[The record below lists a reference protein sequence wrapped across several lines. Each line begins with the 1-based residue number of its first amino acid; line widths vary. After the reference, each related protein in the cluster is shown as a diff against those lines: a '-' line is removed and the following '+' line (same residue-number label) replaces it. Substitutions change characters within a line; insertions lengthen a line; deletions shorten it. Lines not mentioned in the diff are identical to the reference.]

1 MNKKV
6 LDMLQIYAEVVEQ
19 EVRQKGRR
27 EGRQEGVLTTQVRT
41 IEGLLGRE
49 VPWST
54 IEGATG
60 IDQTTFRRL
69 KQQLAAADTDDHS
82 TE

>member
-27 EGRQEGVLTTQVRT
+27 EGVLTTQVRT